1 VWLVKRQKRKLDS
14 ISPPLFM
21 SGGGFYFNLRIRATG
36 CAWAAWRME
45 ICLCRVGSLE
55 MTARLMSLCGAA
67 FMKEGGMQGRG
78 LLEEAKGRMEG
89 KPSRRR
95 WRE

>member
-1 VWLVKRQKRKLDS
+1 
-14 ISPPLFM
+14 
-21 SGGGFYFNLRIRATG
+21 
-36 CAWAAWRME
+36 ME